1 MKKTKILRL
10 KVFKENELKFST
22 PCTPDLVVG
31 ILSAFNAPENES
43 MIVEVSIDEL
53 EVPDEKEN
61 H

>member
-10 KVFKENELKFST
+10 KVFKENELVFST

-31 ILSAFNAPENES
+31 LLSAFNAPENES
-43 MIVEVSIDEL
+43 MIIEVSIDEL